1 MSPLHPPS
9 AMPTASHVNAKLNA
23 FHPRFRNLGLKLR
36 YGFALFQPASASGTA
51 VWQRYFHNFIDLI
64 GEGPTTSP
72 PVVFPCFA
80 SGLLRLGFGFL
91 T

>member
-1 MSPLHPPS
+1 MPPLHPPS
-9 AMPTASHVNAKLNA
+9 ATSTAPDVNAKLNA
-23 FHPRFRNLGLKLR
+23 LHPRLGNLGLKLR

-51 VWQRYFHNFIDLI
+51 VWQRHFHNFIDLL
-64 GEGPTTSP
+64 GDRPTTSP
-72 PVVFPCFA
+72 SVVFPCFA